1 MLSVTPEKSACIIR
15 VERKDDCLYLYS
27 ERGLYRIEPK
37 NSGVVRVTYT
47 EREFFSKR
55 EKPGVINTSVWAQWD
70 YRETPETIEFFS
82 QNLRITVDRKSA
94 SFSYYDGDGV
104 LLLRERERDSR
115 ELEEFQSYE
124 LAGDTG
130 TVVEK
135 IVTPDGTKE
144 VVKEAVRVPGE
155 RLYHTRLHVK
165 WQDGEALYGLGQQ
178 EEGFLNLRGQTVYV
192 HQANR
197 KIAIPVLVSNLG
209 YGILFDTYSPMIF
222 NDTVYGSYIYTEA
235 DDEQDF
241 YFMNGNGMDGV
252 IRQYRYLTGKA
263 ALLPKWA
270 FGYLQSQERYETAE
284 EILQVAKE
292 YRSRGIGL
300 DGIVL
305 DWLSWGDNLWG
316 QKTFDKERFP
326 DPSEM
331 IKKLHELQVHFM
343 ISIWPNMDEK
353 CDNYKEFKECNQLLP
368 ASNVYNAFS
377 EEGRELYWKQVEEG
391 LFCHGVDAWWCD
403 SSEPYTPDW
412 NYKNRPEP
420 AKLYSEYIET
430 TKDHMPAW
438 ALNAFALYHAK
449 ALYEGQRGA
458 QERYGQEKR
467 VINLTRSSYTG
478 QQRYGTILWSGD
490 TEASWSTLRKQIAA
504 GLNFCTSGLPYWTTD
519 IGAFF
524 VKSGNQWFWKGD
536 YPDGSKDLGYREL
549 YVRWYQ
555 WACFLP
561 VFRAHGTDCRRELWA
576 FGEEGTPF
584 YEALLAANRL
594 RYRLLPYLYSLAGA
608 VWLED
613 ALIMKPLVFAFPK
626 DGQVLD
632 CKDQYLFGD
641 RLMVCPVTT
650 PMYYEA
656 GSIPLSDVPKCRRV
670 YLPAGERWYDFWT
683 EDCYEGG
690 QWIEADAPLERIPLY
705 VREGSILPMYREDRI
720 PEFTASLQET
730 GEDAIEYHVYKGK
743 DAEFHF
749 YDDAGD
755 GYGYERGGYCVKLLQ
770 WKEAEGVVLTFAQ
783 PDL

>member
-1 MLSVTPEKSACIIR
+1 MLSVTQEKSSAIHKA
-15 VERKDDCLYLYS
+15 ERENDCLFLYS
-27 ERGLYRIEPK
+27 ERGMYRLEPK
-37 NSGVVRVTYT
+37 NAGVVRVTYT
-47 EREFFSKR
+47 ERSSFSKR
-55 EKPGVINTSVWAQWD
+55 EKPGVICTSVWTDWAYQ
-70 YRETPETIEFFS
+70 ETLETIEYLS
-82 QNLRITVDRKSA
+82 QELRILVDRKSA
-94 SFSYYDGDGV
+94 SFTYYDGNGV

-144 VVKEAVRVPGE
+144 VVKEAARVPGE
-155 RLYHTRLHVK
+155 RFYHTRWYAD
-165 WQDGEALYGLGQQ
+165 WQDGEALYGLGQH
-178 EEGFLNLRGQTVYV
+178 EEGLLNLRGQTVYV

-209 YGILFDTYSPMIF
+209 YGILFDTYSPLIF
-222 NDTVYGSYIYTEA
+222 NDTVYGSYVYTEA

-241 YFMNGNGMDGV
+241 YFMNGNGPDGV
-252 IRQYRYLTGKA
+252 VRQYRYLTGKA

-284 EILQVAKE
+284 EILRVAEE
-292 YRSRGIGL
+292 YRRRGIGL

-316 QKTFDKERFP
+316 QKSFDKERFP
-326 DPSEM
+326 DPAEM
-331 IKKLHELQVHFM
+331 IQKLHEKNVHFM

-353 CDNYKEFKECNQLLP
+353 SSNYKEFKEHNQLLP

-377 EEGRELYWKQVEEG
+377 EEGRALYWKQVEEG
-391 LFCHGVDAWWCD
+391 LFCHGIDAWWCD

-412 NYKNRPEP
+412 NSKHRPEP
-420 AKLYSEYIET
+420 AKLYSEYVET

-449 ALYEGQRGA
+449 SLYEGQRKA
-458 QERYGQEKR
+458 QEKRGQEKR

-490 TEASWSTLRKQIAA
+490 TEASWSTFRRQIAA
-504 GLNFCTSGLPYWTTD
+504 GLDFCASGLPYWTTD

-536 YPDGSKDLGYREL
+536 YPDGAEDLGYREL

-576 FGEEGTPF
+576 FGESGTPF

-594 RYRLLPYLYSLAGA
+594 RYRLLPYIYSLAGA
-608 VWLED
+608 TWLED
-613 ALIMKPLVFAFPK
+613 ALMMKPLAFAFPK
-626 DGQVLD
+626 DEQVLD

-641 RLMVCPVTT
+641 RLMVCPVTA
-650 PMYYEA
+650 PMYYKA
-656 GSIPLSDVPKCRRV
+656 GSTALADVPKRRKI

-683 EDCYEGG
+683 EECYEGG
-690 QWIEADAPLERIPLY
+690 QWMETDAPLDKIPLF
-705 VREGSILPMYREDRI
+705 VREGSILPMYRADRI
-720 PEFTASLQET
+720 PESSA
-730 GEDAIEYHVYKGK
+730 DAPEVYGDAVEYRIYKGK
-743 DAEFHF
+743 DATFRLYE
-749 YDDAGD
+749 DAGD
-755 GYGYERGGYCVKLLQ
+755 SYGYEKGEYKVTVLQ
-770 WKEAEGVVLTFAQ
+770 WNEGKGELSSRQ
-783 PDL
+783 PD